1 MKVFY
6 SNEYVGK
13 RKRNLLTSTA
23 STLLV
28 YYLLHENGMSYFYI
42 FLAIY
47 IFSVALNSFPIY
59 KYANAMPIAE
69 YDETG
74 ITQFFGRT
82 LRIPASSIKSIEYSQ
97 HKIQFIL
104 QNGTKAGYLLKEMIP
119 HEAFSTLVEYFKQR
133 FPHEYIA

>member
-1 MKVFY
+1 MKISY
-6 SNEYVGK
+6 SNEYIGK
-13 RKRNLLTSTA
+13 RKKNLLSITA
-23 STLLV
+23 STLFV
-28 YYLLHENGMSYFYI
+28 YYMLHENGMKYFYI

-47 IFSVALNSFPIY
+47 IFSVALNSFHIY

-74 ITQFFGRT
+74 ISQFFGRT
-82 LRIPASSIKSIEYSQ
+82 LRIPASNIKSIEYSQ

-104 QNGTKAGYLLKEMIP
+104 QDGTKAGCFLKEMIP
-119 HEAFSTLVEYFKQR
+119 HEDFNTLVEYFKQR